1 MPLCLPKCQAEDFQ
15 VGGEMSARQGSA
27 GCVCWAPKSLC
38 WRLMSFPVSGL
49 LAERSAEAQMTSLE
63 TSLSLGEITNGTQ
76 PLSSCCLRKS
86 QFIPWPHSE
95 KCLERRHLGP
105 QQTLLLSAL
114 WKRNSGAS
122 ELFSKLP
129 VTVIIVTGQPWG
141 SSAYCWSSTLCPFSL
156 LFLESAIVTKAWYSS
171 KDWVSPWH
179 IPH

>member
-27 GCVCWAPKSLC
+27 GCVCRAPKSLC

-63 TSLSLGEITNGTQ
+63 TRLSLGEITNGAQ

-95 KCLERRHLGP
+95 RCLEKRHLGP
-105 QQTLLLSAL
+105 QEAFLLAAL
-114 WKRNSGAS
+114 WKQNTGAS

-129 VTVIIVTGQPWG
+129 MTIIIVTGQPW
-141 SSAYCWSSTLCPFSL
+141 SSSTHRWSSTPCPFSL
-156 LFLESAIVTKAWYSS
+156 LLLECAIATKACWTS
-171 KDWVSPWH
+171 KDWISPWH
-179 IPH
+179 TPH